1 MKLTAWIALSA
12 AFVLPAAAMA
22 ADEHE
27 HHHGMA
33 METAAQPAAQPAWV
47 NATVKKVDAA
57 GGKLTLAHGPLDNL
71 GMPAMTMAF
80 RVKDKA
86 WLKQIKEGD
95 HIRFVADYVD
105 GNVMV
110 VRYEPAH

>member
-1 MKLTAWIALSA
+1 MKRTAWFVLSA
-12 AFVLPAAAMA
+12 ALVLPAAAM

-33 METAAQPAAQPAWV
+33 MEKAVQPAAQAAWV
-47 NATVKKVDAA
+47 DGTVKKVDAA
-57 GGKLTLAHGPLDNL
+57 GGKLTLAHGPLENL

-80 RVKDKA
+80 RVKEKA
-86 WLKQIKEGD
+86 WLGQIKEGD
-95 HIRFVADYVD
+95 HIRFIADYVN
-105 GNVMV
+105 GAVTV

>member
-1 MKLTAWIALSA
+1 MTRAASLALAA
-12 AFVLPAAAMA
+12 AFLFPAAAMA
-22 ADEHE
+22 ADEHQ

-33 METAAQPAAQPAWV
+33 MEKPADTAWV
-47 NATVKKVDAA
+47 DATVKKVDAA

-71 GMPAMTMAF
+71 GMPPMTMAF

-95 HIRFVADYVD
+95 RIRFVADYV
-105 GNVMV
+105 GGAVTV
-110 VRYEPAH
+110 VRYEPAR

>member
-1 MKLTAWIALSA
+1 L
-12 AFVLPAAAMA
+12 LPAAAMA
-22 ADEHE
+22 ADGHE

-33 METAAQPAAQPAWV
+33 MEKAAQPAAQAAWV
-47 NATVKKVDAA
+47 DGTVKKVDAA
-57 GGKLTLAHGPLDNL
+57 GGKLTLTHGPLDNL

-86 WLKQIKEGD
+86 WLGQIKEGD

-105 GNVMV
+105 GAVTV

>member
-1 MKLTAWIALSA
+1 MNRTAWLAVCAALALPVA
-12 AFVLPAAAMA
+12 AF

-27 HHHGMA
+27 HHHGMNMQKQSA
-33 METAAQPAAQPAWV
+33 EPGWV
-47 NATVKKVDAA
+47 DGTVKKVDPA

-86 WLKQIKEGD
+86 WLGQIKEGD
-95 HIRFVADYVD
+95 RIRFVADYVN
-105 GNVMV
+105 GAVTV
-110 VRYEPAH
+110 VRYEPAR